1 MKLEDRR
8 IIVTGGAGFI
18 GSHLVDVLVE
28 QGNDVVVV
36 DDLSTGSMDNLVRH
50 LPPPTAGHRNGKY
63 PLSTVE
69 LIEAD
74 ITDAG
79 TMHRVIS
86 DADVVIHMAV
96 ACVRTSLSEP
106 EFVHEVNATG
116 SLNVALAAQRNGVRR
131 LVYVSSSEAYGSAR
145 HVPMAEDHP
154 VEPTTVYGASKLVGE
169 AYSHAM
175 GHTYG
180 MEVIVIRPFNS
191 YGPREPHTG
200 KRAEVIPK
208 FVLRTMAGARPV
220 IFGSGLQTRDFTWVE
235 DTARGIAAASAQDAL
250 VGETVNIARGQE
262 ISIRQL
268 AEKVLAIFGRGGE
281 LPVFDAPRPGDVDR
295 HFADTTKA
303 DRLVGWRPT
312 VSIDEGLRRYVDW
325 VVDQGIKPEHWL
337 EEDQQRNW

>member
-36 DDLSTGSMDNLVRH
+36 DDLSTGSMDNLARH
-50 LPPPTAGHRNGKY
+50 FPPPSAGHRNGKD

-74 ITDAG
+74 ITDAE
-79 TMHRVIS
+79 TMHQVII

-96 ACVRTSLSEP
+96 ACVRTSLNEP

-116 SLNVALAAQRNGVRR
+116 SLNIALAAQRNGVRR

-154 VEPTTVYGASKLVGE
+154 MEPTTVYGASKLVGE

-303 DRLVGWRPT
+303 TRLVGWRPT

-337 EEDQQRNW
+337 EEDQRRNW

>member
-18 GSHLVDVLVE
+18 GSHLVDVLAD

-36 DDLSTGSMDNLVRH
+36 DDLSTGSIANLSRH
-50 LPPPTAGHRNGKY
+50 LCPSMGCQCNGTH
-63 PLSTVE
+63 PLSAVQ
-69 LIEAD
+69 LVEAD
-74 ITDAG
+74 ITDADA
-79 TMHRVIS
+79 MHEVIS

-96 ACVRTSLSEP
+96 ACVRTSLNQP

-116 SLNVALAAQRNGVRR
+116 SLNVALAAQRNDIPR
-131 LVYVSSSEAYGSAR
+131 LVYVSSSEAYGSAQ

-175 GHTYG
+175 GRTYG

-208 FVLRTMAGARPV
+208 FVLRTMVGCRPV
-220 IFGSGLQTRDFTWVE
+220 IFGSGIQTRDFTWVE

-281 LPVFDAPRPGDVDR
+281 LPIFDAPRPGDVDR

-303 DRLVGWRPT
+303 SRLVGWKPT

-325 VVDQGIKPEHWL
+325 VVDQGIDIEHWL
-337 EEDQQRNW
+337 EEDTQRNW